1 LGLEVYASIFFICG
15 NLFLLNYSLKKY
27 HFTVLHANFYGFG
40 LFCNSIIVDFDTK
53 KAQTSK
59 AGGAAV
65 PVGAI

>member
-1 LGLEVYASIFFICG
+1 
-15 NLFLLNYSLKKY
+15 LLAIYPLKKH
-27 HFTVLHANFYGFG
+27 HFTVLGPNFYGFG
-40 LFCNSIIVDFDTK
+40 LFCNTIIMGFDTK